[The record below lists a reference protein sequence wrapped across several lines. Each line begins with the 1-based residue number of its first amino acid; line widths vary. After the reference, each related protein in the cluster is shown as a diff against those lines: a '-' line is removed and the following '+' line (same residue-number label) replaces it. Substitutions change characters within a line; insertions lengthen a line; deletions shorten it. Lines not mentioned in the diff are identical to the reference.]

1 MHIGCVVFLLNVDFH
16 YLVSNACFF
25 KYAINSAYLFD
36 QVENPEQ
43 SLRKKV
49 KIIRVDY
56 FIIFMLTSDIKE
68 NTISFKK
75 KSLLL
80 SFSANPMYILH
91 LRFIN

>member
-43 SLRKKV
+43 SLRKKS
-49 KIIRVDY
+49 KNNKSGLLHYLYVD
-56 FIIFMLTSDIKE
+56 K
-68 NTISFKK
+68 
-75 KSLLL
+75 
-80 SFSANPMYILH
+80 
-91 LRFIN
+91 